1 MEILGPKPPLSIISA
16 CRTAVFMGMSRDA
29 VKLAGKGVRKSK
41 DQLLFEEV
49 VTEVD
54 ALQQIVGMA
63 KLDSKFGFEEELGPA
78 PKYWP
83 FKSSGAKKVTAPKNL
98 SEEKY
103 WPFKKMSAAEKKEQ
117 EEKAFTH

>member
-1 MEILGPKPPLSIISA
+1 VEILGPKPPLSIISA

-63 KLDSKFGFEEELGPA
+63 KLIANSASKRNSDQLQNIGHSSPA
-78 PKYWP
+78 EQ
-83 FKSSGAKKVTAPKNL
+83 KK
-98 SEEKY
+98 
-103 WPFKKMSAAEKKEQ
+103 
-117 EEKAFTH
+117 

>member
-1 MEILGPKPPLSIISA
+1 
-16 CRTAVFMGMSRDA
+16 MGMSRDA

-63 KLDSKFGFEEELGPA
+63 KLDSKFGFEEEELGPA

-83 FKSSGAKKVTAPKNL
+83 FKSSGAKKVPAPKKL
-98 SEEKY
+98 KEDKY
-103 WPFKKMSAAEKKEQ
+103 WPFKKMSPAQKKEQ
-117 EEKAFTH
+117 EEKAFTHWV